1 MDYMLNCIICNLVSQ
16 FNSVGKTNMIIFA
29 IL

>member
-1 MDYMLNCIICNLVSQ
+1 MLNCIICNLVSQ

-29 IL
+29 FLWI